1 MPSKP
6 KRSKYYQGIRNLLSV
21 VACHNCEQKYIDIL
35 PRLYIYIYISTVP
48 VIRHK
53 LSSLFS
59 MCVAI
64 TNLRTIKM
72 KAISRLF
79 ENLELHKES
88 NITPF
93 LVKKLISQNDIKP
106 SWNVDS

>member
-35 PRLYIYIYISTVP
+35 PRVYIYI
-48 VIRHK
+48 
-53 LSSLFS
+53 
-59 MCVAI
+59 
-64 TNLRTIKM
+64 LRTIKM

>member
-1 MPSKP
+1 
-6 KRSKYYQGIRNLLSV
+6 
-21 VACHNCEQKYIDIL
+21 
-35 PRLYIYIYISTVP
+35 
-48 VIRHK
+48 
-53 LSSLFS
+53 